1 MLLNFFTRRLNGK
14 SKASLRTD
22 LPWRI
27 DQSIDVDRVTLEDV
41 KLIFSQS
48 EKRLDDT
55 VKTGENIASKTMSM
69 ITLLAGVMIALIG
82 YIISNWKGMTL
93 ATHQDAVAITGSLYC
108 ILLSIFMIRNVLPNK
123 YYVLGSEPKT
133 MMNAAFFDP
142 KLPAGKTTI
151 FIYMNE
157 IENYNLRIEKNLA
170 INKRRWRQ
178 YRLAVNAMVALP
190 VVLGILY
197 VLLDWLF

>member
-1 MLLNFFTRRLNGK
+1 
-14 SKASLRTD
+14 
-22 LPWRI
+22 
-27 DQSIDVDRVTLEDV
+27 
-41 KLIFSQS
+41 
-48 EKRLDDT
+48 
-55 VKTGENIASKTMSM
+55 
-69 ITLLAGVMIALIG
+69 
-82 YIISNWKGMTL
+82 
-93 ATHQDAVAITGSLYC
+93 
-108 ILLSIFMIRNVLPNK
+108 
-123 YYVLGSEPKT
+123 
-133 MMNAAFFDP
+133 
-142 KLPAGKTTI
+142 LPAGKTTI